1 MTQGTKPRSPYRL
14 LLYGLLML
22 LPLAYFVRR
31 YPLRGH
37 LRLSDI
43 GHLSGYG
50 RPEFVLY
57 LGGMTALFVLYL
69 LALRETRKLPVR
81 SALPVALGG
90 GAVMSAVMSPM
101 YPATAVDIFVY
112 VVRSRIFTT
121 YGDNPMAMYAR
132 SYESDPL
139 IRSLSGEW
147 SFHPSPYGPL
157 WNLVAAPITYFADT
171 NLGLAIAGFKF
182 LSIVCLLA
190 GGIVIAL
197 ILARARPQD
206 AATGALFYL
215 WNPLVIWEVAGNGHN
230 DTVMV
235 LPMLLAF
242 LAWSRR
248 RDAWV
253 LPLLGMAVLIKFVAV
268 LLLPLAIIALWRRTN
283 NWQER
288 GALALRTGIL
298 SMLVLLVSF
307 YPFYDL
313 QAVRDSVADTNKIF
327 VVSPANMV
335 VHWFRDSYP
344 AEDLK
349 RWLKAAGWVIL
360 LASMAWHSRVV
371 WRGGDLA
378 RASFE
383 VFYVFLIIVTT
394 YFQGW
399 YLIWPLALTALLPW
413 GWPAAR
419 MIAWTIGAM
428 AVYALFI
435 WVRRW
440 WIPDGVVLLR
450 IGIPIISGA
459 SALLTLAE
467 VISRRPRNRQK
478 LGQESLQGRRTEGL
492 RTPQAGT

>member
-1 MTQGTKPRSPYRL
+1 MTQRSEDRSPVWL
-14 LLYGLLML
+14 AAYGLLML
-22 LPLAYFVRR
+22 VPLAYFVRR

-37 LRLSDI
+37 LRTSDMGYLSD
-43 GHLSGYG
+43 YG
-50 RPEFVLY
+50 RPEFILY
-57 LGGMTALFVLYL
+57 LGGMAALFVLYL
-69 LALRETRKLPVR
+69 LALRETRRLPVR
-81 SALPVALGG
+81 LALPVVLGG
-90 GAVMSAVMSPM
+90 GTVMTALMSFM

-112 VVRSRIFTT
+112 VARSRIFST
-121 YGDNPMAMYAR
+121 YGENPMAVYAR
-132 SYESDPL
+132 AFEADPFMRAL
-139 IRSLSGEW
+139 RGEW
-147 SFHPSPYGPL
+147 SSHPSPYGPL
-157 WNLVAAPITYFADT
+157 WNLIAAPITYVADT
-171 NLGLAIAGFKF
+171 NLGLALAGFKL
-182 LSIVCLLA
+182 LSIASLLA
-190 GGIVIAL
+190 GAVTIAI
-197 ILARARPQD
+197 ILRDTRPQD

-230 DTVMV
+230 DAVMV

-253 LPLLGMAVLIKFVAV
+253 LPLLGMATLIKFGTV
-268 LLLPLAIIALWRRTN
+268 LLLPLALIALWRRHDS
-283 NWQER
+283 WAER
-288 GALALRTGIL
+288 MRLAVRTGLL
-298 SMLVLLVSF
+298 SALVLLVAL

-313 QAVRDSVADTNKIF
+313 DAIRSSIADTNMIF

-335 VHWFRDSYP
+335 VHWLRDSYP

-349 RWLKAAGWVIL
+349 RWLKAVGWVIL
-360 LASMAWHSRVV
+360 GASMLWHAREV
-371 WRGGDLA
+371 WRGSDLA

-399 YLIWPLALTALLPW
+399 YLIWPLALVALLPW

-419 MIAWTIGAM
+419 MIAWTVGAM

-440 WIPDGVVLLR
+440 WIPDGEVLLR
-450 IGIPIISGA
+450 IGIPVISGA

-467 VISRRPRNRQK
+467 IISRSNRRRNPASSSRHLEHRQDPV
-478 LGQESLQGRRTEGL
+478 
-492 RTPQAGT
+492 RTPQTGV